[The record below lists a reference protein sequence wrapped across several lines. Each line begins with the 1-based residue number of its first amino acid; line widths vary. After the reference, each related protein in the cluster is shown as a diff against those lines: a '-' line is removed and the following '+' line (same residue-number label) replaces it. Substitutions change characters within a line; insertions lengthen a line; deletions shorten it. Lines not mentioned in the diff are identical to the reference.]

1 MCDVDTGNIMWWVMQ
16 TEKGKVLK
24 KLEEGTSNQTSWRD
38 RFNEDRLSLLA
49 Y

>member
-1 MCDVDTGNIMWWVMQ
+1 MWWVMQ

-24 KLEEGTSNQTSWRD
+24 KLEEETSNQTSWRD
-38 RFNEDRLSLLA
+38 RLNEDILSLLA

>member
-1 MCDVDTGNIMWWVMQ
+1 MQ

-24 KLEEGTSNQTSWRD
+24 MLEEETSNQTSWRD
-38 RFNEDRLSLLA
+38 RLNEDILSLLA